1 MLSYL
6 EGSPVRTHLFF
17 GACLG
22 AFMMVAN
29 VTPSFG
35 ASLENELANMLTE
48 HPQLTAATKTT
59 KGAQEAID
67 VQEAANLPSVSFNGD
82 YGYEWITNP
91 TERANSDGKND
102 SSLMR
107 SVAGISVTQNLFNG
121 YATESAIRSASL
133 TKDETEKTEDITR
146 QNLLIEGIS
155 VYLEVLKQARRIEYA
170 RENEANIKTQMEL
183 EDERVRRGSG
193 IGIDVLNAKSR
204 LQTAKDTRVG
214 YEGDLARAADQ
225 YMQVFGHAPDIAAM
239 LDPNP
244 PMDLIPTSLDESVRL
259 ALKQNPN
266 ILKATLTTEIAD
278 EAKRGVYAEYLPKV
292 DLVGSMNFEEN
303 KNATIGVRR
312 DYSVLVE
319 ANWDL
324 FSGFSTEYAMKKAT
338 YDHAASKSTFD
349 YTARKT
355 VEATRQ
361 AWHTLETTQERLSLK
376 ENDVI
381 LKEEIFLDTRK
392 QRENGAEGVD
402 VLNVLDR
409 EKEVYETKIKYA
421 ELFYDH
427 RLAIYTVLYTT
438 GQLTPDVLSLG
449 S

>member
-1 MLSYL
+1 MRAYYFL
-6 EGSPVRTHLFF
+6 GT
-17 GACLG
+17 CLG
-22 AFMMVAN
+22 ALLCVAN
-29 VTPSFG
+29 ATTG
-35 ASLENELANMLTE
+35 HAASLETELSNMLVE
-48 HPQLTAATKTT
+48 HPQLKAATKTT
-59 KGAQEAID
+59 KSAEKEID
-67 VQEAANLPSVSFNGD
+67 VQQSANLPTVAFTGD

-91 TERANSDGKND
+91 TERANSDGKDD

-107 SVAGISVTQNLFNG
+107 SVAGVKVTQNLFDG
-121 YATESAIRSASL
+121 FATDSAIRSATL
-133 TKDETEKTEDITR
+133 TKEETEKGEESTR
-146 QNLLIEGIS
+146 QNLLIEGIT

-225 YMQVFGHAPDIAAM
+225 FMQVFGHAPDIAAM

-244 PMDLIPTSLDESVRL
+244 PMNLLPTSLDEAVQL

-266 ILKATLTTEIAD
+266 LLKADLTSEIAN
-278 EAKRGVYAEYLPKV
+278 ENKRGIYAEYMPSV

-338 YDHAASKSTFD
+338 FDYAANKSTYD
-349 YTARKT
+349 YTSRKT
-355 VEATRQ
+355 IEAARQ
-361 AWHTLETTQERLSLK
+361 AWHTLETNQERLALK

-438 GQLTPDVLSLG
+438 GQLTPDVLGLG

>member
-1 MLSYL
+1 MVFL
-6 EGSPVRTHLFF
+6 EGLSVRTRYLI
-17 GACLG
+17 GTCLSAVI
-22 AFMMVAN
+22 AFSSLSAADAAN
-29 VTPSFG
+29 
-35 ASLENELANMLTE
+35 LESELSRMLVE
-48 HPQLTAATKTT
+48 HPQIKAAQKTT
-59 KGAQEAID
+59 RGTEKEID
-67 VQEAANLPSVSFNGD
+67 VQESAYMPTVSATGD

-91 TERANSDGKND
+91 TERSNSDGKND

-121 YATESAIRSASL
+121 YATDSAVRSAVL
-133 TKDETEKTEDITR
+133 TNKETEKTEESTR
-146 QNLLIEGIS
+146 QNLLIEAIT

-225 YMQVFGHAPDIAAM
+225 YIQVFGHAPDIAAM
-239 LDPNP
+239 VDPNP
-244 PMDLIPTSLDESVRL
+244 PINLLPQSLDDAVKL
-259 ALKQNPN
+259 ALSQNPN
-266 ILKATLTTEIAD
+266 LLKANLTAEVAE
-278 EAKRGVYAEYLPKV
+278 EAKRGIKAEYYPTV
-292 DLVGSMNFEEN
+292 DLVGSMNFEED
-303 KNATIGVRR
+303 KNATIGIRR
-312 DYSVLVE
+312 DYSILVE

-324 FSGFSTEYAMKKAT
+324 FSGFSTEYARKKAT
-338 YDHAASKSTFD
+338 FDHAASKSTYD

-355 VEATRQ
+355 IEATRQ
-361 AWHTLETTQERLSLK
+361 AWHTLETTQERLALK

-392 QRENGAEGVD
+392 QRESGAEGVD

-427 RLAIYTVLYTT
+427 RLAIYTVLFTT
-438 GQLTPDVLSLG
+438 GQLTPEVLNLNS
-449 S
+449 

>member
-1 MLSYL
+1 MRTRYLLS
-6 EGSPVRTHLFF
+6 TCM
-17 GACLG
+17 GALMACTLAG
-22 AFMMVAN
+22 KSQA
-29 VTPSFG
+29 
-35 ASLENELANMLTE
+35 ASLENELSAMLTE
-48 HPQLTAATKTT
+48 HPQLKSAQKTT
-59 KGAQEAID
+59 MGAEKDID
-67 VQEAANLPSVSFNGD
+67 VQESANLPTVSFNSD
-82 YGYEWITNP
+82 YGYEWITTP

-102 SSLMR
+102 SSMAR
-107 SVAGISVTQNLFNG
+107 QVAGLTVTQNLFNG
-121 YATESAIRSASL
+121 FATTSAIRTARLNKEETQHTENITEQSL
-133 TKDETEKTEDITR
+133 
-146 QNLLIEGIS
+146 LLEGIT

-170 RENEANIKTQMEL
+170 RENETNIKTQMEL

-214 YEGDLARAADQ
+214 YQGDLDRATDQ
-225 YMQVFGHAPDIAAM
+225 YIQVFGHAPDIAAM

-244 PMDLIPTSLDESVRL
+244 PLDMLPGDMEQAVEL
-259 ALKQNPN
+259 AIKANPN
-266 ILKATLTTEIAD
+266 ILKADIAA
-278 EAKRGVYAEYLPKV
+278 EKANENKRSVRSEYYPTV
-292 DLVGSMNFEEN
+292 DLVGSMNYERD
-303 KNATIGVRR
+303 KNATAGTRR

-324 FSGFSTEYAMKKAT
+324 FSGYSTEYSMKKAVFD
-338 YDHAASKSTFD
+338 YAASKSTYE

-355 VEATRQ
+355 IEATRQ
-361 AWHTLETTQERLSLK
+361 AWHNLETQRERLALK

-421 ELFYDH
+421 ELFYDT
-427 RLAIYTVLYTT
+427 RLAIYTVLFTT
-438 GQLTPDVLSLG
+438 GQLTPEMLNIQ
-449 S
+449 